1 MKQEFFDWE
10 LTELNPWYGE
20 VHRQRP
26 DKWAKCDV
34 DFHQAIHMNILLTGR
49 NRMRIGI
56 SELDFNGISCILTS
70 PWEPHGSFYEYND
83 SIHFMSVLH
92 PDTLSRAMLG
102 DASKLESL
110 LALPPD
116 IRHRIIHENGGVQIC
131 MKCIQTLFGNDF
143 LELVKNSMTLHG
155 YDWKLFYRTHLKTD
169 YLHAWHAITGLFM
182 DLLSALPDRILRE
195 KRNSHYS
202 SLIPAFSLLAST
214 SGRTTAR
221 EAADACNMSLSYFR
235 KQFSAIVNT
244 PFAEYE
250 LKYRFHNAVSEL
262 REKRLIIKEVA
273 EKYDFYDISHFIRLF
288 RKIYGT
294 TPHKFLH
301 SDGEGNDSGHRPAR
315 GETGS
320 PA

>member
-182 DLLSALPDRILRE
+182 DLLSALPPGKE
-195 KRNSHYS
+195 KQ
-202 SLIPAFSLLAST
+202 SLLLSD
-214 SGRTTAR
+214 SGILPSGIHLRANDGTR
-221 EAADACNMSLSYFR
+221 SRGRL
-235 KQFSAIVNT
+235 Q
-244 PFAEYE
+244 YE
-250 LKYRFHNAVSEL
+250 SEL
-262 REKRLIIKEVA
+262 FQETV
-273 EKYDFYDISHFIRLF
+273 F
-288 RKIYGT
+288 R
-294 TPHKFLH
+294 
-301 SDGEGNDSGHRPAR
+301 HRQHPVC
-315 GETGS
+315 GI
-320 PA
+320 